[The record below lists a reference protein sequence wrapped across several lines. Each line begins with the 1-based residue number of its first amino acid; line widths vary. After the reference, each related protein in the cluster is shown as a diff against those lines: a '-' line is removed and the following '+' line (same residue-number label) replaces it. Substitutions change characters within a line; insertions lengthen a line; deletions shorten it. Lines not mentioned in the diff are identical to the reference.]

1 MDKIVAR
8 TSLVAVAI
16 VIASEAIAEPE
27 AVRHEQGQAFCG
39 RTRVHRLQLVDC
51 FNQPVIKLADF
62 MRQENCL
69 SGKNSL
75 NRKTQKRR
83 TTSHSQQ
90 NKDGLKTCFI

>member
-39 RTRVHRLQLVDC
+39 RSRVHPLQLVDC
-51 FNQPVIKLADF
+51 FNQPVIKLPSNRF
-62 MRQENCL
+62 YETRKL
-69 SGKNSL
+69 S
-75 NRKTQKRR
+75 KRE
-83 TTSHSQQ
+83 
-90 NKDGLKTCFI
+90 K